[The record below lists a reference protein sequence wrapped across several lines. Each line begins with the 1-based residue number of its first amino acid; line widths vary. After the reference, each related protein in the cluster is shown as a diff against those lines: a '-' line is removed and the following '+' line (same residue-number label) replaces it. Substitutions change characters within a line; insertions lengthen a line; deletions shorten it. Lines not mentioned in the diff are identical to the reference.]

1 MHGSAGLDPGGGRP
15 LTQKINLKMELKGK
29 EKAIS
34 SIAVSC
40 LFLHQKS
47 FNVNSSGHKE
57 PQNCNFQPPHAC

>member
-1 MHGSAGLDPGGGRP
+1 MHGSAGLYPGGGEAP
-15 LTQKINLKMELKGK
+15 PQKINLKMELFKGK

-57 PQNCNFQPPHAC
+57 RNFQQPHAC